1 MKGTHKH
8 YKWEVLALLW
18 MAYLLN
24 QADRQVFNTVL
35 PQIQET
41 LNLGDTEVGWIATI
55 FNFCYALMVPFG
67 GMAGDRFSRKWVV
80 TIAILFWSVATMFT
94 GLATGVIMLILL
106 RSVAT
111 GGGEAFFGPANYSLL
126 GQYHTDTR
134 ARAMSIHQT
143 SYYVG
148 VILAGWLAGYI
159 AEKLGWEYS
168 FIIFGAAGIVWGI
181 VMALR
186 LKDKKEAACHVD
198 EAPRNDAQ
206 KPGILDGFKVVFTT
220 PTALILTI
228 GFSGFIFVI
237 TGYMTWVP
245 TFLQE
250 EFSMSVT
257 NAGLHSMLW
266 TYIAAFAGV
275 LLAGTLSDKMAVKNR
290 KVRMDIQGL
299 GLILGALFLFFV
311 KADATIWVVY
321 ACFAGWGFFRAFFDA
336 NIYTVLYDVTP
347 SRLHASCSSALITTG
362 FAVGALAPV
371 VLGAIVEVPKEVESP
386 NNVKVVMVDDKVAL
400 SWEDSSKE
408 EYGYNIFMRE
418 ASSEE
423 FAEPIATISP
433 VTGKD
438 TTYCLPAAIDTTKNY
453 VFAVQAKGEK
463 VVNNSWIVDTEGNS
477 VIPKEA
483 VKADWGKAFVLLGII
498 WVICGLMMLWAS
510 RKYYQKDYDKINK

>member
-35 PQIQET
+35 PQIQES
-41 LNLGDTEVGWIATI
+41 LNIGDTEVGLIATI

-67 GMAGDRFSRKWVV
+67 GMAGDRLSRKWVT
-80 TIAILFWSVATMFT
+80 TIAILFWSFATMFT
-94 GLATGVIMLILL
+94 GLATGVVMLILL

-168 FIIFGAAGIVWGI
+168 FIIFGAAGVVWGI
-181 VMALR
+181 VMAIR
-186 LKDKKEAACHVD
+186 LKDKKEDKPVISS
-198 EAPRNDAQ
+198 ETRES
-206 KPGILDGFKVVFTT
+206 KPGILDGFKTVFTT

-245 TFLQE
+245 AFLQE
-250 EFSMSVT
+250 EFGMSVT

-275 LLAGTLSDKMAVKNR
+275 LLAGTLSDKMAVRNR
-290 KVRMDIQGL
+290 KVRMDIQGV

-311 KADATIWVVY
+311 KADAALWIVY

-371 VLGAIVEVPKEVESP
+371 ILGAMKENMGS
-386 NNVKVVMVDDKVAL
+386 L
-400 SWEDSSKE
+400 S
-408 EYGYNIFMRE
+408 
-418 ASSEE
+418 
-423 FAEPIATISP
+423 ATFP
-433 VTGKD
+433 V
-438 TTYCLPAAIDTTKNY
+438 
-453 VFAVQAKGEK
+453 
-463 VVNNSWIVDTEGNS
+463 
-477 VIPKEA
+477 
-483 VKADWGKAFVLLGII
+483 LGII
-498 WVICGLMMLWAS
+498 WVVCGILMLVAS
-510 RKYYQKDYDKINK
+510 RRFYQKDYDKINK